1 MTDLY
6 CKKTDCHQ
14 YLHYGSCHP
23 EHMKISSVYSQRLR
37 IKRLCSDSKDYETH
51 LKDLKKWFHD
61 RAYTENIFDN
71 QLKCVKN
78 VSRKELLRPEE
89 RGKKN
94 IGIPFIATYHPHLK
108 HLDKIIKNNIKHIY
122 ADVKVRTVFTP
133 APFASLCNARNLK
146 SHLLR

>member
-1 MTDLY
+1 
-6 CKKTDCHQ
+6 
-14 YLHYGSCHP
+14 
-23 EHMKISSVYSQRLR
+23 MKLSSVYSQRLR

-61 RAYTENIFDN
+61 RGYTENIFDN

-94 IGIPFIATYHPHLK
+94 IGIPFIVTYHPHFK
-108 HLDKIIKNNIKHIY
+108 HLDKIIKNNIKHVY

-133 APFASLCNARNLK
+133 APFASLFTARNLK